1 MLVTSFGFGIVL
13 VMHCPWIDCLFFF
26 FFKCNSCNYFSKFI
40 FLLYEEK
47 FSYNYFWWFF
57 FSCLGP
63 IWVWGDTTRSL
74 NTSSI
79 SSLRWSI
86 LDLSTTSLVVK
97 FLLLLMD
104 IRVVQPTCPDRTRNH
119 PIWLLQWLDFVPNVK
134 NPTLTGWF
142 WIYSSKIPETLPARY
157 INFSSI
163 SNQIQQDLIQ
173 ILRDPTR
180 SHRYLMKSR
189 LDLY

>member
-1 MLVTSFGFGIVL
+1 MCWLCIALELIAF
-13 VMHCPWIDCLFFF
+13 FFF

-104 IRVVQPTCPDRTRNH
+104 IRVVQPTCLDPTRNN
-119 PIWLLQWLDFVPNVK
+119 PIRLLQCLDFVPNVK
-134 NPTLTGWF
+134 NPTLTGRF
-142 WIYSSKIPETLPARY
+142 WIYSSKIPETLPTRY